1 MSLSLYRK
9 AREREREREYIWG
22 EVIESLI
29 EPEFLSGQEIG
40 RGGKAVEDPRRYGSI
55 RDC

>member
-40 RGGKAVEDPRRYGSI
+40 RGGKAVEDPRCYGGI
-55 RDC
+55 R